1 MIGFIGKINLL
12 DVNEIKSGN
21 LCRPDDGRMAH
32 SFIVPARMGQFF
44 NRLLSYGIRKQPF
57 ATLGV
62 IAPRPEQ

>member
-1 MIGFIGKINLL
+1 MKLKAGIYVG
-12 DVNEIKSGN
+12 
-21 LCRPDDGRMAH
+21 PDDGRMAH